1 MLSSDTSDRG
11 PDGEEP
17 RDEADEA
24 RDAELAL
31 VRALRRRERGAFDR
45 LYGQHHERIWAF
57 LLRLTGRRDEA
68 ADLFQET
75 WLAAARHAEHLEEQ
89 SRLLPWLYTIARNKH
104 RNARRF
110 LLFDLRKRELSALEP
125 EVERMGLEEALES
138 KQRAEA
144 LQKAFYALPD
154 ASREVLLLVTIDGMS
169 SGEAAG
175 VLGLEEAAVR
185 KRLSRARAELAES
198 MARIERK
205 GAAAL
210 AARRTS

>member
-1 MLSSDTSDRG
+1 MLSGAQND
-11 PDGEEP
+11 EEGAEP
-17 RDEADEA
+17 HDEA
-24 RDAELAL
+24 RADELRL
-31 VRALRRRERGAFDR
+31 VRALRARERGAFDR
-45 LYGQHHERIWAF
+45 LYGLHHERIWAF

-68 ADLFQET
+68 SDLFQET
-75 WLAAARHAEHLEEQ
+75 WLAAARHAERLEEQ

-125 EVERMGLEEALES
+125 EADRMGLEEALEA

-144 LQKAFYALPD
+144 LQQAFYALPD

-169 SGEAAG
+169 STEAAS
-175 VLGLEEAAVR
+175 VLGLKEDAVR
-185 KRLSRARAELAES
+185 KRLSRARAELSEA
-198 MARIERK
+198 MARLERSK
-205 GAAAL
+205 RAPSG

>member
-1 MLSSDTSDRG
+1 MLSSDPARE
-11 PDGEEP
+11 GEEP

-24 RDAELAL
+24 RAAELAL

-68 ADLFQET
+68 SDLFQET

-125 EVERMGLEEALES
+125 EPERPGLDDALEARE
-138 KQRAEA
+138 RAAA
-144 LQKAFYALPD
+144 LQQAFYALPD
-154 ASREVLLLVTIDGMS
+154 ASREVLLLVTIDGLS
-169 SGEAAG
+169 STEAAA
-175 VLGLEEAAVR
+175 VLGLKEDAVR
-185 KRLSRARAELAES
+185 KRLSRARQELAES
-198 MARIERK
+198 MERIERK
-205 GAAAL
+205 GAAAV

>member
-1 MLSSDTSDRG
+1 M
-11 PDGEEP
+11 
-17 RDEADEA
+17 DEAETH
-24 RDAELAL
+24 DAEREDELRL
-31 VRALRRRERGAFDR
+31 VRALRARERGAFDR
-45 LYGQHHERIWAF
+45 MYQQHHDRIWAF

-75 WLAAARHAEHLEEQ
+75 WLAAARHAESLEAS

-125 EVERMGLEEALES
+125 EPERMGLDDEVEARERAAAL
-138 KQRAEA
+138 QRA
-144 LQKAFYALPD
+144 FYELPD

-169 SGEAAG
+169 SADAAV
-175 VLGLEEAAVR
+175 VLGLKEDAVR
-185 KRLSRARAELAES
+185 KRLSRARAELTDAMTRLENKKMRS
-198 MARIERK
+198 QAR
-205 GAAAL
+205 G